1 MMVFNTTGMEASP
14 SILELPLEILY
25 YLFQNINLA
34 SSFAALGKTCKTLHD
49 ISLDP
54 IIKEQAIKRMK
65 VLKIKLDYNGQIKE
79 EYYTLPNGIR
89 HGTSKVYDFRG
100 KVSETGYYIHGVKHG
115 EFCTY
120 FTDGKLRSKI
130 NYKNGKKDGELL
142 WWYKNGVLYLRE
154 LYEEDILVRANNS

>member
-1 MMVFNTTGMEASP
+1 MIFANTGMEASP

-25 YLFQNINLA
+25 YLFQNINLP
-34 SSFAALGKTCKTLHD
+34 SSFAALGKTCKTLLH

-65 VLKIKLDYNGQIKE
+65 VFKIIVDYLGQIKE

-89 HGTSKVYDFRG
+89 HGSSKVFDFRG
-100 KVSETGYYIHGVKHG
+100 TVSETGYYFYGVKHG

-130 NYKNGKKDGELL
+130 NYKNGKKEGELL

-154 LYEEDILVRANNS
+154 LYSEDILVNL